1 MPIEYISSSYVPRHP
16 WRAGLGTARWQV
28 EDSGAED
35 TSQGTTWRGRPCDVQ
50 MKSMVYGG
58 KTLWISSFGGLY
70 MKCIYLESVRYGRY
84 TMDITVEKDEITI

>member
-35 TSQGTTWRGRPCDVQ
+35 TSQGTT
-50 MKSMVYGG
+50 
-58 KTLWISSFGGLY
+58 
-70 MKCIYLESVRYGRY
+70 
-84 TMDITVEKDEITI
+84 